1 MGCKLLLTFEKGGN
15 MPNFVSRALLLIVE
29 AVDRPHTPSTST
41 ERTLPEDPNSSTPPL
56 IGSFPTRS
64 ANPV

>member
-1 MGCKLLLTFEKGGN
+1 

-56 IGSFPTRS
+56 IGSFPTPS